1 MTPQPRHRD
10 LLKKIVSPPADC
22 PDVTARALQLL
33 ADFEHLCRSTV
44 LVDRRTIDD
53 ASQAEW
59 DEETRRRWYALS
71 AKIEGDSSV
80 NAGRPFHL

>member
-1 MTPQPRHRD
+1 
-10 LLKKIVSPPADC
+10 
-22 PDVTARALQLL
+22 
-33 ADFEHLCRSTV
+33 V